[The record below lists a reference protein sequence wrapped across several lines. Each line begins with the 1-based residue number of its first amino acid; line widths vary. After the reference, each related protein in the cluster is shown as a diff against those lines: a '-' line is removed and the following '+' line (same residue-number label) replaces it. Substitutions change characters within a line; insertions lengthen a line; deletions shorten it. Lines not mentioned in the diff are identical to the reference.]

1 MPRSCRAR
9 DGRARRARPAARAA
23 VRVGA
28 GLAVAGT
35 VHQVRNL
42 RALRVPPAA
51 PPVVAEPATVA
62 VPVRDEAHRVGPT
75 VAALLAQRG
84 VPDLEIL
91 VLDDG
96 STDGTA
102 DVVRAAAAGDP
113 RLRLLT
119 GTPPPPGLPGKPH
132 ACAQLAAAARGSVL
146 VFVDAD
152 VVPAP
157 HAVAAA
163 VAVLR
168 GAGLDLLSP
177 WPRQLA
183 DGVAARLVQ
192 PLLQW
197 SWMVTLP
204 LRRAERSPHPALCAA
219 NGQFLVADAAV
230 LARAGGFGGVG
241 VEVLDDLAI
250 ARAVKRAGGRV
261 GVAEGADLAACRM
274 YDGWA
279 DLRAGYRKSLWA
291 AFGPAPVSAAVAA
304 ALSLAYVVPAL
315 AALRGSRAGMVGYAA
330 GVASRVLAARRSG
343 GRAWPDALAHPASV
357 VTLLGLLASS
367 WRGHRRGELTWK
379 GRRLD
384 GPLDERVLGPGNA
397 VGDAV
402 PTRDPDQRPVRR
414 NLSDERAARQGR
426 ARGPAGARADGG

>member
-1 MPRSCRAR
+1 VRA
-9 DGRARRARPAARAA
+9 AARVAARVA
-23 VRVGA
+23 VRA
-28 GLAVAGT
+28 GTALAVAGT
-35 VHQVRNL
+35 AHQVHNL
-42 RALRVPPAA
+42 RALRVPPTAA
-51 PPVVAEPATVA
+51 PAVAEAVTVA
-62 VPVRDEAHRVGPT
+62 LPVRDEAHRVAPA
-75 VAALLAQRG
+75 VAALLAQSG
-84 VPDLEIL
+84 VPDLEVL

-96 STDGTA
+96 SADGTA
-102 DVVRAAAAGDP
+102 DVVRAVAAGDP

-119 GTPPPPGLPGKPH
+119 GTPPPPGFLGKPH

-157 HAVAAA
+157 HAVATA

-183 DGVAARLVQ
+183 DGAARLVQ

-197 SWMVTLP
+197 SWMVSLP
-204 LRRAERSPHPALCAA
+204 LRQAERSPHPALCAA
-219 NGQFLVADAAV
+219 NGQFLVVDAAA
-230 LARAGGFGGVG
+230 LARAGGFAAVRA
-241 VEVLDDLAI
+241 EVLDDLAL

-261 GVAEGADLAACRM
+261 GVADGAGLAACRM

-291 AFGPAPVSAAVAA
+291 AFGPAPASAAVAA
-304 ALSLAYVVPAL
+304 TLALTYVVPAV
-315 AALRGSRAGMVGYAA
+315 AAVRGSRTGLVGYGA

-343 GRAWPDALAHPASV
+343 GRAWPDALAHPVSV
-357 VTLLGLLASS
+357 AALLGLLASS

-384 GPLDERVLGPGNA
+384 GK
-397 VGDAV
+397 
-402 PTRDPDQRPVRR
+402 
-414 NLSDERAARQGR
+414 
-426 ARGPAGARADGG
+426 GA

>member
-1 MPRSCRAR
+1 MPRSCPAR
-9 DGRARRARPAARAA
+9 RRPARRARLRAADARAVGRAA

-28 GLAVAGT
+28 ALAVAGT
-35 VHQVRNL
+35 AHQVRNL
-42 RALRVPPAA
+42 RALRVPPAV
-51 PPVVAEPATVA
+51 PPAVAEPVTVA
-62 VPVRDEAHRVGPT
+62 MPVRDEAHRVAPAL
-75 VAALLAQRG
+75 AAVLAQRG
-84 VPDLEIL
+84 VPDLEVL

-96 STDGTA
+96 SADGTA
-102 DVVRAAAAGDP
+102 DVVRAVADGDP
-113 RLRLLT
+113 RLRLLR
-119 GTPPPPGLPGKPH
+119 GTPPAPGLPGKPH
-132 ACAQLAAAARGSVL
+132 ACAQLAAQARGRVL

-152 VVPAP
+152 VLLAP

-183 DGVAARLVQ
+183 DGAGARLVQ

-197 SWMVTLP
+197 SWMVSLP

-219 NGQFLVADAAV
+219 NGQFLVADAAA

-241 VEVLDDLAI
+241 AEVLDDLAV

-261 GVAEGADLAACRM
+261 GVADGSGIAACRM

-291 AFGPAPVSAAVAA
+291 AFGPAPASAAVAA
-304 ALSLAYVVPAL
+304 TLALAYVVPAL
-315 AALRGSRAGMVGYAA
+315 AALRGSRAGLVGYGAA
-330 GVASRVLAARRSG
+330 VVSRVLAARRSG

-357 VTLLGLLASS
+357 TALLGLLASS

-384 GPLDERVLGPGNA
+384 GRPRAGRPG
-397 VGDAV
+397 GI
-402 PTRDPDQRPVRR
+402 
-414 NLSDERAARQGR
+414 
-426 ARGPAGARADGG
+426 

>member
-1 MPRSCRAR
+1 V
-9 DGRARRARPAARAA
+9 GRAA

-28 GLAVAGT
+28 ALAVAGT
-35 VHQVRNL
+35 AHQVRNL
-42 RALRVPPAA
+42 RALRVPPAV
-51 PPVVAEPATVA
+51 PPAVAEPVTVA
-62 VPVRDEAHRVGPT
+62 MPVRDEAHRVAPAL
-75 VAALLAQRG
+75 AAVLAQRG
-84 VPDLEIL
+84 VPDLEVL

-96 STDGTA
+96 SADGTA
-102 DVVRAAAAGDP
+102 DVVRAVADGDP
-113 RLRLLT
+113 RLRLLR

-132 ACAQLAAAARGSVL
+132 ACAQLAAQARGTVL

-152 VVPAP
+152 VLLAP
-157 HAVAAA
+157 HAVAAG

-183 DGVAARLVQ
+183 DGAAARLVQ

-197 SWMVTLP
+197 SWMVSLP
-204 LRRAERSPHPALCAA
+204 LRRAERSPHPSLCAA
-219 NGQFLVADAAV
+219 NGQFLVADAVA
-230 LARAGGFGGVG
+230 LARSGGFGGVG
-241 VEVLDDLAI
+241 AEVLDDLAV

-261 GVAEGADLAACRM
+261 GVADGSGLAACRM

-291 AFGPAPVSAAVAA
+291 AFGPAPASAAVAA
-304 ALSLAYVVPAL
+304 TLALAYVVPAL
-315 AALRGSRAGMVGYAA
+315 AALRGSPAGLVGYVAA
-330 GVASRVLAARRSG
+330 VVSRVLAARRSG

-357 VTLLGLLASS
+357 TALLGLLASS

-384 GPLDERVLGPGNA
+384 GRPRAGRPG
-397 VGDAV
+397 GI
-402 PTRDPDQRPVRR
+402 
-414 NLSDERAARQGR
+414 
-426 ARGPAGARADGG
+426 